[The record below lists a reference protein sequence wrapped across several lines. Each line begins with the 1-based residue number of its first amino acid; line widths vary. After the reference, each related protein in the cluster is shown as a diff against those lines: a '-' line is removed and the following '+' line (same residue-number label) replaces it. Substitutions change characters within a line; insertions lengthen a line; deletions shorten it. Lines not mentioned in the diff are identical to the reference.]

1 MIVTQRAHLRL
12 VTDTDDPAEQLP
24 DDRPGFRDALHLF
37 LTRMLFVWRCL
48 TFPFRAV
55 AALWRAVVAFG
66 IGVVRGAF
74 NAVFAMIGVVFGL
87 TLLVAVAAIIAH
99 VFHL

>member
-1 MIVTQRAHLRL
+1 MTQRAHLRL
-12 VTDTDDPAEQLP
+12 VIDTDNPVLLP
-24 DDRPGFRDALHLF
+24 DDRPGFLARV
-37 LTRMLFVWRCL
+37 LFVWRCL

-55 AALWRAVVAFG
+55 VAIWRAVVAFG

-74 NAVFAMIGVVFGL
+74 NAIFAMVGVVFGL